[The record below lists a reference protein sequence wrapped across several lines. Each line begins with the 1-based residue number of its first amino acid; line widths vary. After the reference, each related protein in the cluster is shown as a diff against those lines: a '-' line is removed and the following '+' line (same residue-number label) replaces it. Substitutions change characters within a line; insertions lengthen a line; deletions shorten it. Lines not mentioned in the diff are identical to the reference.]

1 MTRHFK
7 AGLPDGFF
15 SNQRSQ
21 FGKILEGLAMG
32 NLGTFYNHL
41 VYVKAIG
48 NIFWPFGIF
57 CGNLVYFV
65 GIWYIF
71 PRFVCAKKNLATL
84 L

>member
-1 MTRHFK
+1 
-7 AGLPDGFF
+7 
-15 SNQRSQ
+15 
-21 FGKILEGLAMG
+21 
-32 NLGTFYNHL
+32 L

-71 PRFVCAKKNLATL
+71 PRFVCAKKNLGTL